1 MSSFVGRRDE
11 IAWLEQQLV
20 PGKGS
25 GRVVSLVGVGGVGKT
40 RLALKSARSLRE
52 AYPDGVWLVEL
63 APLPTAAGMAAIAT
77 LVALRLVDQTTRP
90 PTEVLSLWV
99 QDKRML
105 LILDSCEHMLAD
117 CVSLVPD
124 LLAAAP
130 ELRVLVTSRERL
142 GLPDE
147 RTLHVS
153 PLPVS
158 SDAVALFADRAVA
171 ADPAFVLNDSNQPSV
186 ASICGHLDGIPLAI
200 ELAAARLSDFSLDQ
214 LHRDFDRT
222 LPSRLN
228 LLAADQ
234 DEKNEGLARHR
245 TLRATIGWSH
255 ELCQPLERL
264 LWARLSVFTDGFR
277 ADAAQV
283 VCADGPLPAGRVSE
297 LIARLV
303 EQSVVLPH
311 TTDLASFRMLDTVRE
326 YGADWLRELG
336 EECEGRLRHRDY
348 YLRLARDASAEF
360 NTERQEA
367 WCQLIRLENANLR
380 AAVDWSL
387 EQPDQRVA
395 LEVACAA
402 GFLWMHSGNPREHWS
417 RITLALAT
425 EPAHKPDNIHA
436 LWLRG
441 VMSVSRRDWDATSEW
456 DRRCADVGRNS
467 GDSVAAAVVA
477 THVRGCN
484 LVVTGRLDEAI
495 AFLSAAEQL
504 PLRDD
509 WIGTL
514 QLQTRLSLSFAH
526 LKRGDYQEAFV
537 VACEIC
543 EESRRRGEHIVG
555 AAADSIL
562 AQVNLVRGE
571 IECAVSNATRAVQRH
586 AKLHDAC
593 SLAMDLDVL
602 AAVIAGAGDS
612 HRAAR
617 IIGIGQRMWDVTVS
631 LADSPPIATTR
642 LACERQVRGTLGDRA
657 FEVAYEE
664 GFTMSYE
671 EGLTYATQ
679 APH

>member
-1 MSSFVGRRDE
+1 MSSFVGRKDE
-11 IAWLEQQLV
+11 LAWLEQRLL
-20 PGKGS
+20 PERGS

-40 RLALKSARSLRE
+40 RLALQSARSLRE

-63 APLPTAAGMAAIAT
+63 APLPTAAGMVAIAA

-90 PTEVLSLWV
+90 PAEVLSFWAR
-99 QDKRML
+99 DKRML

-142 GLPDE
+142 GLQGE
-147 RTLHVS
+147 CTLHVS
-153 PLPVS
+153 PMPVS
-158 SDAVALFADRAVA
+158 GDAVTLFVDRAVA
-171 ADPAFVLNDSNQPSV
+171 ADPGFVLHERNQPSV

-214 LHRDFDRT
+214 LHRDFDAK

-228 LLAADQ
+228 LLASSH
-234 DEKNEGLARHR
+234 DEESEGLTRHR

-264 LWARLSVFTDGFR
+264 LWARLSVFSNGFR
-277 ADAAQV
+277 ADAAQA
-283 VCADGPLPAGRVSE
+283 VCSDGPLPAGHVSG
-297 LIARLV
+297 LLARLV
-303 EQSVVLPH
+303 EQSVVQPH
-311 TTDLASFRMLDTVRE
+311 TTDLDAYRMLDTIRE

-336 EECEGRLRHRDY
+336 EEHEGRLRHCNY

-367 WCQLIRLENANLR
+367 WCQLVRLENSNLR

-387 EQPDQRVA
+387 DQPDQRFA
-395 LEVACAA
+395 LEMAGAV
-402 GFLWMHSGNPREHWS
+402 GFLWMHSGNPREHWC
-417 RITLALAT
+417 RITRALDT
-425 EPAHKPDNIHA
+425 ESAQRPSNLHA

-441 VMSVSRRDWDATSEW
+441 VMSVSRRDWDPTNEW
-456 DRRCADVGRNS
+456 GRRCEDVARNS
-467 GDSVAAAVVA
+467 GDAVAAAVVA
-477 THVRGCN
+477 THVKGCN
-484 LVVTGRLDEAI
+484 LAVTGRLDEAI
-495 AFLSAAEQL
+495 AFLSDAEQL

-514 QLQTRLSLSFAH
+514 QFQTRLSLSFAH
-526 LKRGDYQEAFV
+526 LKRGDYEAASV
-537 VACEIC
+537 VASEIC

-571 IECAVSNATRAVQRH
+571 IECAISNATRAVQRH

-602 AAVIAGAGDS
+602 AAVIAGAGDN

-617 IIGIGQRMWDVTVS
+617 IIGIGRRMWDVTVS
-631 LADSPPIATTR
+631 LADSPPIATSR
-642 LACERQVRGTLGDRA
+642 LACERQIRGSLGDRA

-664 GFTMSYE
+664 GFAMPYE
-671 EGLTYATQ
+671 EGMAYATQ